1 MRRPHGMLAVAMAAA
16 LFASGCYGPFY
27 LTRRVHQWN
36 GEVSDNKWV
45 VEVVFLVC
53 AWLPVY
59 GIATAADA
67 IIFNSVEFWTGENPL
82 KKPIASD
89 TTRRIARGDT
99 ETVMKRSG
107 DELVIQQFQRGTPGP
122 MLRLRRD
129 GNGTIALNNDGAVL
143 FSSETLADG
152 SVVVRDGEHRQ
163 VATYSKE
170 QAQQFLASLP
180 Q

>member
-1 MRRPHGMLAVAMAAA
+1 MRRPSGMLAVAMAAA

-53 AWLPVY
+53 SWLPVY
-59 GIATAADA
+59 GIATLADA
-67 IIFNSVEFWTGENPL
+67 VIFNSVEFWTGENPL

-89 TTRRIARGDT
+89 ATRRIVRGDT
-99 ETVMKRSG
+99 ETVLSRSG
-107 DELVIQQFQRGTPGP
+107 DELVLQQFQGGAPGP
-122 MLRLRRD
+122 TLRLRRE
-129 GNGTIALNNDGAVL
+129 GHGTIAMNQDGAVL

-152 SVVVRDGEHRQ
+152 RVVIRDAQQREI
-163 VATYSKE
+163 ATYSQA